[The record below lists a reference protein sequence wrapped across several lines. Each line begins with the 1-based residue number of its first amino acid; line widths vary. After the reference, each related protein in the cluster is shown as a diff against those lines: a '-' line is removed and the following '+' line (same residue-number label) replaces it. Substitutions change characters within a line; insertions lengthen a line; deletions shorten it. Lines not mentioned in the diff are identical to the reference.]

1 VSNYQLVNGANTHDL
16 TVLDATGLH
25 GFQTRGELE
34 TSPNEVAY
42 LRGDDV
48 DVVQPIT
55 CQVLINGATEA
66 AAVTEFRSLI
76 AFAKNAEYI
85 RRTDQSSWRALHGSG
100 LSLLDFDP
108 NVAEGAGA
116 DTWVASLTL
125 LPKFALWTFD
135 QINTLSAY
143 ETAATA
149 GQVWTYISPGLWIE
163 ADTIEVHP

>member
-1 VSNYQLVNGANTHDL
+1 VSNFTLYNGVDTHDL

-25 GFQTRGELE
+25 GFHTRGDLE
-34 TSPNEVAY
+34 TSPNEVTW
-42 LRGDDV
+42 LRGDDT

-55 CQVLINGATEA
+55 CALLINAATEA
-66 AAVTEFRSLI
+66 AAVTEFRSII

-100 LSLLDFDP
+100 LSLLAFDP

-116 DTWVASLTL
+116 DTWVASLTMMPL
-125 LPKFALWTFD
+125 YALWTVE
-135 QINTLSAY
+135 QIRTLADY
-143 ETAATA
+143 QAAATA
-149 GQVWTYISPGLWIE
+149 GEVWTYLSPGLWIQ